1 MAVGSLEANVSSSPE
16 KLARKYDPLPRVTFL
31 NQSKDFVVDFAF
43 LCIHKPLETAY
54 AVPAYV
60 YFEVTGMPA
69 HKAGLFCILIVVH
82 AALDVL
88 RNQDFLA
95 STFDFI

>member
-43 LCIHKPLETAY
+43 SASIN
-54 AVPAYV
+54 
-60 YFEVTGMPA
+60 
-69 HKAGLFCILIVVH
+69 LFIRLMQYPH
-82 AALDVL
+82 MSTL
-88 RNQDFLA
+88 R
-95 STFDFI
+95 